1 MTTTTTPD
9 MPVTVV
15 YCSRNKI
22 MLQVTT
28 PAAPLYLS
36 VLTVSWNSG
45 VTGLVGSVTPGT
57 AARSVNRTIYGDRTR
72 LDEIYNLILSG
83 YSGLMLNIT
92 FDASYNVCD
101 MLCGGTIPPH
111 LALSATVETI
121 SMRIGDG
128 VVNDELRSLNQ
139 TAHALLQAVQHTAH
153 LLSSAQ
159 ERERRD
165 SDVAPKKLGTGGA
178 HG

>member
-1 MTTTTTPD
+1 
-9 MPVTVV
+9 
-15 YCSRNKI
+15 
-22 MLQVTT
+22 
-28 PAAPLYLS
+28 
-36 VLTVSWNSG
+36 
-45 VTGLVGSVTPGT
+45 
-57 AARSVNRTIYGDRTR
+57 
-72 LDEIYNLILSG
+72 
-83 YSGLMLNIT
+83 MLNIT

-101 MLCGGTIPPH
+101 MLCGSTIPPH